1 MTALITLTEGILAV
15 LGFLAA
21 AVVVALS
28 LLAAGSRNVREDR
41 QRDAQDPQPSAPFD
55 PYGLV
60 YVDGVSDLVHGPC
73 ASMHNPCR
81 VCAPILAA
89 ARKGQPT

>member
-1 MTALITLTEGILAV
+1 MTALFTPTEGILAV
-15 LGFLAA
+15 LALLAA
-21 AVVVALS
+21 GVVVALS
-28 LLAAGSRNVREDR
+28 LLAAGSRHVREDR
-41 QRDAQDPQPSAPFD
+41 ERAEQDPQPPAPFD

-81 VCAPILAA
+81 HCAPILAG
-89 ARKGQPT
+89 RQR